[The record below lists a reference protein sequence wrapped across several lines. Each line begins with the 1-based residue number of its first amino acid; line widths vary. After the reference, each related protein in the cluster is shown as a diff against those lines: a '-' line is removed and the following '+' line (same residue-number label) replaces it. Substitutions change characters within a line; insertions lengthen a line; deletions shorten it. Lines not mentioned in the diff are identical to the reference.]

1 MLNEFKD
8 ISFWIVNENLTVV
21 VMIYCI
27 RNIYLVV
34 IVVDVIK
41 QDVLINECIGP
52 FENCGHE
59 NILLWY
65 CTIEI

>member
-34 IVVDVIK
+34 IVVDVMMMAAL
-41 QDVLINECIGP
+41 VES
-52 FENCGHE
+52 EV
-59 NILLWY
+59 
-65 CTIEI
+65 